1 MQILTEAIV
10 LHLAKYS
17 DKASILHLYTMDQGR
32 LALMVHGL
40 HSKTGKLTAG
50 ILEPLMHIEIEAN
63 LQPNRTIQTLKTAH
77 LKYVPRQIRTDMNRR
92 TVSMF
97 IAEILYRTLRYP
109 LSDPLLFQ
117 YLTNLIYQLDC
128 TPNPEN
134 LHLQFLL
141 NFMQYIGISPDLS
154 GDEPWLDMQ
163 DGELT
168 PIRPKHGQYFTE
180 EETALLKS
188 LETTEEIL
196 VSRTLRQALLHK
208 LCQYYELHIA
218 DFRQPKSLQV
228 LETLFD

>member
-1 MQILTEAIV
+1 MT
-10 LHLAKYS
+10 
-17 DKASILHLYTMDQGR
+17 
-32 LALMVHGL
+32 
-40 HSKTGKLTAG
+40 
-50 ILEPLMHIEIEAN
+50 
-63 LQPNRTIQTLKTAH
+63 
-77 LKYVPRQIRTDMNRR
+77 
-92 TVSMF
+92 
-97 IAEILYRTLRYP
+97 
-109 LSDPLLFQ
+109 
-117 YLTNLIYQLDC
+117 
-128 TPNPEN
+128 
-134 LHLQFLL
+134 
-141 NFMQYIGISPDLS
+141 

-196 VSRTLRQALLHK
+196 VSRTLRQTLLHK